1 MAKMSFEEWVQA
13 RKEYNDYL
21 EGQSAPEIKP
31 EEKREERP
39 AAPATEPGPAPEAPA
54 APEMGPAED
63 YRKELNQIR
72 EEMARMAKAL
82 SPSLGDVQPVGIE
95 DVVTNF
101 FKEA

>member
-1 MAKMSFEEWVQA
+1 MANLSCEEWKLH
-13 RKEYNDYL
+13 REYEQYL
-21 EGQSAPEIKP
+21 AEADEAPAEP
-31 EEKREERP
+31 ERP
-39 AAPATEPGPAPEAPA
+39 SEPEPAPEAPA

-82 SPSLGDVQPVGIE
+82 SPSLGDVQPGGIE